1 MREEKKFL
9 VNLENFKMY
18 GKCVDIC
25 IKYAYKTKKYFEV
38 LYLKLLK
45 ILESIV
51 YNRFNK
57 IKRNQTQTI

>member
-1 MREEKKFL
+1 
-9 VNLENFKMY
+9 MY